1 MDSPGQNDSTETAE
15 IPDAPEI
22 LDAPAGEDL
31 TEASAELAVETPD
44 APETN
49 DSTQAPGETDG
60 KTPDNSV
67 DAAAPVEAG
76 EKPTGTTEDGIL
88 HPEEEVQPEDLKPNT
103 TYERNGYEYTTD
115 DQGRPMRISGTLRL
129 EEGER
134 TRLQTEVGHMGEEG
148 DDGGHM
154 IGTRFDGPT
163 DAFNLVP
170 QNANL
175 NRGEWN
181 SMERGWAEALAQDK
195 DVKVIIE
202 PIYGADGVRPES
214 FDVVTQINGELT
226 YRNFANQASVDSK
239 KDGKND

>member
-1 MDSPGQNDSTETAE
+1 MDSPEVCDTPEVNEVPE
-15 IPDAPEI
+15 APEI
-22 LDAPAGEDL
+22 TDEPAGENL
-31 TEASAELAVETPD
+31 TETPPETQTDSSDIPADNGAAAEDDQPADAVETKPIT
-44 APETN
+44 PEV
-49 DSTQAPGETDG
+49 DSTPAGDG
-60 KTPDNSV
+60 K
-67 DAAAPVEAG
+67 
-76 EKPTGTTEDGIL
+76 DGIL
-88 HPEEEVQPEDLKPNT
+88 HPEEEVQPEELKPNA

-148 DDGGHM
+148 DEGGHM

-170 QNANL
+170 QNSNL
-175 NRGEWN
+175 NRGEWKAMEN
-181 SMERGWAEALAQDK
+181 SWAEALAQDR

-202 PIYGADGVRPES
+202 PIYGADGKRPES

-226 YRNFANQASVDSK
+226 YRNFANQANADTSAGG
-239 KDGKND
+239 KDE